1 MSNGILLNEENLQKL
16 KQHFKSIR
24 LNISIDAAKESTY
37 KELRRGGNWNVL
49 MDNLYR
55 IGKMRRNN
63 DIEYVE
69 IRMVVQKRNYKEMID
84 FIQLGKKY
92 QVDKVVFTKLLNWDM
107 YSAEDYLEEAMLN
120 KDGSI
125 KRELDQIL
133 RTEIFKDEIVVIS
146 EFKQF
151 LN

>member
-1 MSNGILLNEENLQKL
+1 
-16 KQHFKSIR
+16 
-24 LNISIDAAKESTY
+24 
-37 KELRRGGNWNVL
+37 
-49 MDNLYR
+49 
-55 IGKMRRNN
+55 
-63 DIEYVE
+63 
-69 IRMVVQKRNYKEMID
+69 MID